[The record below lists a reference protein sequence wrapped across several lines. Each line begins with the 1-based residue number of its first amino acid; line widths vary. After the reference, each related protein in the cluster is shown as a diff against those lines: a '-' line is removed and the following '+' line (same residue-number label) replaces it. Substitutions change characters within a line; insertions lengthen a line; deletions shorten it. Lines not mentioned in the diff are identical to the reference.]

1 MYVVATAG
9 HVDHGKSALVRRLTG
24 MEPDRWA
31 EERRR
36 GMTIDLG
43 FAWMSLPSGDE
54 VAFVDVPGHERF
66 ITNMLAGVGP
76 APAVLLVV
84 AADEGWMPQTAEHV
98 AALDALGV
106 QHAILVVTKCDLA
119 DAQPV
124 IDDVSRRLA
133 STTMGVPEAVAV
145 SSATGA
151 GIDAMTSA
159 LARLTHAMPAA
170 DDIAP
175 VRLWVDRAF
184 TIQGAGTVVTGTLG
198 AGTIRVGDRLA
209 LGDDVVVVRGLQ
221 SLGTERS
228 HVTASARVAVNVR
241 AVDRA
246 DVPRGTAL
254 VTPGAWRHVSQVD
267 VLLSGDRLANDL
279 MTHVGSAAVPTR
291 VRHLGDGAARLQLSR
306 SLPLAV
312 GDRLLLREPAARAV
326 MGATVADV
334 EPPVLRRRGDGARV
348 AAALGRGERWID
360 PARVRVLPSPA
371 RPTGDDVDLSVIAGL
386 LERLAY
392 DPFDAP
398 NQDELRTLDRA
409 VLGHAA
415 RSGRLLHLGA
425 GIYIAAGAPAIA
437 VERFGKLDQPFS
449 VSEARQ
455 ALNSTRRVVVPLLE
469 HLDAA
474 RLTRRLADGTRILVA
489 PAG

>member
-1 MYVVATAG
+1 M
-9 HVDHGKSALVRRLTG
+9 
-24 MEPDRWA
+24 
-31 EERRR
+31 
-36 GMTIDLG
+36 
-43 FAWMSLPSGDE
+43 
-54 VAFVDVPGHERF
+54 
-66 ITNMLAGVGP
+66 
-76 APAVLLVV
+76 LVV

-98 AALDALGV
+98 AVLDALGV
-106 QHAILVVTKCDLA
+106 RHALLVVTKCDLA

-124 IDDVSRRLA
+124 MDDVSRRLA
-133 STTMGVPEAVAV
+133 TTAMGAPEAVAV
-145 SSATGA
+145 SSATGV
-151 GIDAMTSA
+151 GIDAVTSA
-159 LARLTHAMPAA
+159 LQRLTHAIPAT
-170 DDIAP
+170 DTSAP

-184 TIQGAGTVVTGTLG
+184 TIQGAGTVVTGTLS

-209 LGDDVVVVRGLQ
+209 IGDDAVVVRGLQ
-221 SLGTERS
+221 SLGAES
-228 HVTASARVAVNVR
+228 NEATATARVAVNLR
-241 AVDRA
+241 AVDRE

-254 VTPGAWRHVSQVD
+254 VTPGEWRHVSHVD
-267 VLLSGDRLANDL
+267 VLVGDERLPNDV

-291 VRHLGDGAARLQLSR
+291 VRSLGDGAVRLQLAR
-306 SLPLAV
+306 PLPLAA
-312 GDRLLLREPAARAV
+312 GDRLLLREPAARTVVA
-326 MGATVADV
+326 ATVADV
-334 EPPVLRRRGDGARV
+334 DPPVLRRRGDGARV

-360 PARVRVLPSPA
+360 PAQVRFVPTPA

-425 GIYIAAGAPAIA
+425 GIYVAAVAPAIA
-437 VERFGKLDQPFS
+437 VERFGKLEQPFS
-449 VSEARQ
+449 VSDARQ

-469 HLDAA
+469 HLDSA
-474 RLTRRLADGTRILVA
+474 RLTRRLPDGTRILIA

>member
-43 FAWMSLPSGDE
+43 FAWMVLPTGDE

-76 APAVLLVV
+76 IPAAMLVV

-98 AALDALGV
+98 AALDAIGV
-106 QHAILVVTKCDLA
+106 RHALLVVTKNDLA

-124 IDDVSRRLA
+124 IDDVLSRLA
-133 STTMGVPEAVAV
+133 QTTMGIVNAVAV
-145 SSATGA
+145 SSVTGA
-151 GIDAMTSA
+151 GVDELAIALQQLTRSLPRPDESA
-159 LARLTHAMPAA
+159 A
-170 DDIAP
+170 

-184 TIQGAGTVVTGTLG
+184 TIQGVGTVVTGTLG

-209 LGDDVVVVRGLQ
+209 AGGEVVVVRGLQ
-221 SLGTERS
+221 ALGVDRQA
-228 HVTASARVAVNVR
+228 VTAASRVAVNLR
-241 AVDRA
+241 GVDRD

-254 VTPGAWRHVSQVD
+254 VTPGVWRHVSHLDVVVD
-267 VLLSGDRLANDL
+267 HPLPTEV

-291 VRHLGDGAARLQLSR
+291 VRRLGDNAVRLHLDR
-306 SLPLAV
+306 PLPLIA
-312 GDRLLLREPAARAV
+312 GDRLLLREPAARTVCA
-326 MGATVADV
+326 ATVVDV
-334 EPPVLRRRGDGARV
+334 DPPALRRRGDAARV
-348 AAALGRGERWID
+348 ADAIARGERWRD
-360 PARVRVLPSPA
+360 PAEAVVVPSPS
-371 RPTGDDVDLSVIAGL
+371 RPGAGDIDLAVLAEL
-386 LERLAY
+386 FERLAY

-398 NQDELRTLDRA
+398 NQDELRELDRA
-409 VLGHAA
+409 ALAHAA
-415 RSGRLLHLGA
+415 RTGSLLHLGA
-425 GIYIAAGAPAIA
+425 GIYVASTAPGTAI
-437 VERFGKLDQPFS
+437 ERLSKLDPPFS
-449 VSEARQ
+449 VSDARQ

-474 RLTRRLADGTRILVA
+474 RVTRRLADGTRFLVA
-489 PAG
+489 PGG